1 VLQYVP
7 VCSCVLQCIAICCG
21 VAFAR
26 LAPSR
31 LHVCRALWHA
41 QSYDATRLIHICGVY
56 QLSAYTTHSISGSLC
71 MSVPAPTH
79 HTHTLLAVTPGSSM
93 YFFFAASCC
102 MHVSYYTLWRWNIG
116 LSVHKLTHTIKQPK
130 HETRSE
136 TRILVCI
143 GRGLR
148 LVLSDSTVCIC

>member
-1 VLQYVP
+1 MFQCVPACCSVLQSAAESPSPGSPHLVCMYVGLFGMRSHMMRRDSFIYV
-7 VCSCVLQCIAICCG
+7 VCTSYLRTQPTPS
-21 VAFAR
+21 VAV
-26 LAPSR
+26 S
-31 LHVCRALWHA
+31 VCLYPHPR
-41 QSYDATRLIHICGVY
+41 
-56 QLSAYTTHSISGSLC
+56 TT
-71 MSVPAPTH
+71 PTH
-79 HTHTLLAVTPGSSM
+79 CLPSHRVQVCTFSLRPHAV
-93 YFFFAASCC
+93 C
-102 MHVSYYTLWRWNIG
+102 MFLINTLWRWNIG